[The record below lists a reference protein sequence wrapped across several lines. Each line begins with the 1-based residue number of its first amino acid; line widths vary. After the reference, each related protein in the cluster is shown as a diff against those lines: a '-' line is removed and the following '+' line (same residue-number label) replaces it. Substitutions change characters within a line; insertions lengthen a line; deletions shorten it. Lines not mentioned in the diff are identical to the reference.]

1 MAFQATPPYL
11 RCQRTKPM
19 GMPMLVRRSL
29 SAAVA
34 AAGTAA
40 AFAICVLPANAQSPE
55 RQGRF
60 GAVTQCTKKSEGFA
74 CESIKDVNSASATAE
89 IERLRSENEALKA
102 DIRRLEDLVTNDTKA
117 DPLPGVTKLPSE
129 KDVDQALDYMEHIYK
144 KLRDRIKKL
153 ENEPGNGKTPL

>member
-1 MAFQATPPYL
+1 
-11 RCQRTKPM
+11 M

-60 GAVTQCTKKSEGFA
+60 QMQTIDGGFLRLDTQTGAVTQCTKKSEGFA